1 MRLINRDYEYK
12 YDRMQSEI
20 NLLKQE
26 VSELEVQ
33 LARKEGEGIITVL
46 LAFFIGAAIAAA
58 TLSVWCTNACS

>member
-1 MRLINRDYEYK
+1 MINRDYEYK
-12 YDRMQSEI
+12 YDRMQAEI

-26 VSELEVQ
+26 VTELEVQ
-33 LARKEGEGIITVL
+33 LVRRESEGMVTVL

>member
-20 NLLKQE
+20 NLLKRE
-26 VSELEVQ
+26 VTELEDQ
-33 LARKEGEGIITVL
+33 LARRESEGIFTVI

-58 TLSVWCTNACS
+58 TLSVWCTNAIA